1 MKKYKV
7 LYIIIV
13 ELDYIASV
21 WHAYNH
27 SELPTYISR
36 IWHIIIVELPYR
48 EEEMADF
55 NYLTERGY
63 GT

>member
-7 LYIIIV
+7 LHIIIV

-21 WHAYNH
+21 WHIIIVNY
-27 SELPTYISR
+27 LTYISR

-48 EEEMADF
+48 GGNGRLQLPD
-55 NYLTERGY
+55 
-63 GT
+63 